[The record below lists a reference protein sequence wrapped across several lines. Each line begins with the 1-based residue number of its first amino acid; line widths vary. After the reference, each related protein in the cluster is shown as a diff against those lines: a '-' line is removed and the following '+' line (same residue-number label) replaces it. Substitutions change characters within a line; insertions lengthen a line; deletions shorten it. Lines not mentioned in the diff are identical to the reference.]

1 MEKKI
6 EDTLAKK
13 YSNSMEKINLE
24 IHESQLNFSSINM
37 KKTTPRLIIIKL
49 TKSKI
54 TVKAVR
60 GGEKMYYIQENDDKN
75 DC

>member
-24 IHESQLNFSSINM
+24 IDLIYIF
-37 KKTTPRLIIIKL
+37 TT
-49 TKSKI
+49 TF
-54 TVKAVR
+54 R
-60 GGEKMYYIQENDDKN
+60 GYVSRTHLKDEEI
-75 DC
+75 

>member
-13 YSNSMEKINLE
+13 YSNLKENINLE

-49 TKSKI
+49 IKSKI
-54 TVKAVR
+54 IVKAAR
-60 GGEKMYYIQENDDKN
+60 GGEKMYYIQENHDKN

>member
-49 TKSKI
+49 TNQ
-54 TVKAVR
+54 R
-60 GGEKMYYIQENDDKN
+60 
-75 DC
+75 